1 MLTEGVLFVAPIS
14 IVRGGRTSDPPPP
27 NIAISYREQVTH
39 LHTALQEDTEEKR
52 LKAGEVLR
60 SLMQRT
66 VLTPEK
72 GELKIELIG
81 DWPTS

>member
-1 MLTEGVLFVAPIS
+1 VLTEGVLFAPIS
-14 IVRGGRTSDPPPP
+14 IVRGGRTSDPPPSQHGNFLP
-27 NIAISYREQVTH
+27 GASHPSPHGASGRYRRE
-39 LHTALQEDTEEKR
+39 R

-60 SLMQRT
+60 SLVQRI